1 MSALREVELVRR
13 RVSSGMVAEMTRFRV
28 WLSMVEGNGPF
39 ADLLRG
45 DKGDA
50 IVAELVET
58 VMCRLGHSTRVTNLD
73 NANPEGRASQARKVA
88 RGRM

>member
-1 MSALREVELVRR
+1 MSGLKEVELVRR

-50 IVAELVET
+50 VVAELVET
-58 VMCRLGHSTRVTNLD
+58 VMCRLGHSTRITNED
-73 NANPEGRASQARKVA
+73 NGDSRGRASQAKKVV
-88 RGRM
+88 RGAM